1 MKYPEWLTT
10 AVAHRSKGF
19 LLEGFVAGAGPLD
32 ADLLILGEAPGRN
45 EIETLIPFS
54 GAAGVELDKCL
65 TLAGLSRNEIYITS
79 AVRSRPYSLKTVTN
93 KKTGKP
99 ETKRPNRTP
108 TKKEIL
114 AHAPIT
120 DYEIQQVQPAVIVT
134 LGNIG
139 LQRLLG
145 PTHTVTKDHGQVL
158 TGPIQ
163 ELNQTQDGYQLS
175 KKTYTI
181 IPMFHPA
188 AIFYN
193 RKLAPLIEEDWQKL
207 GTLRQT
213 KS

>member
-1 MKYPEWLTT
+1 MNYPDWLVND
-10 AVAHRSKGF
+10 VARRSKGF
-19 LLEGFVAGAGPLD
+19 LLEGFVAGAGPINAQLF
-32 ADLLILGEAPGRN
+32 ILGEAPGRN

-54 GAAGVELDKCL
+54 GAAGVELDKSL
-65 TLAGLSRNEIYITS
+65 TLAGLTRSDIYITS
-79 AVRSRPYSLKTVTN
+79 AVRSRPYSVKSVIN
-93 KKTGKP
+93 KKSGIP

-114 AHAPIT
+114 AHASIT
-120 DYEIQQVQPAVIVT
+120 DYEIQQVQPDIIVT

-145 PTHTVTKDHGQVL
+145 SAHTVTKDHGQVL
-158 TGPIQ
+158 TGPIK
-163 ELNQTQDGYQLS
+163 ELNQAQESYQLS
-175 KKTYTI
+175 DKTYTVV
-181 IPMFHPA
+181 PMFHPA

-207 GTLRQT
+207 GTFLHK